1 MQESHRF
8 QILQYQTNIKM
19 LKYYILISQVK
30 INSYKTKY
38 RAHERHGYVVPD
50 SVYGA
55 SAKIKET

>member
-1 MQESHRF
+1 
-8 QILQYQTNIKM
+8 M

-38 RAHERHGYVVPD
+38 RAHVPD

>member
-1 MQESHRF
+1 
-8 QILQYQTNIKM
+8 M